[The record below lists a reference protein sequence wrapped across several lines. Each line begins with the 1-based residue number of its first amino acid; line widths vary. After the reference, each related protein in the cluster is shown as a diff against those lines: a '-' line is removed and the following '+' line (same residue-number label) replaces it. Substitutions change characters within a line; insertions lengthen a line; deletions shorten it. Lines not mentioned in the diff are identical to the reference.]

1 MDSIQD
7 LPNNF
12 QKVENK
18 VPLLNLEKLNNDP
31 DKELVLFELP
41 KNVNKII

>member
-1 MDSIQD
+1 MDSNISHN

-18 VPLLNLEKLNNDP
+18 LPLLNYEKLNNDP

-41 KNVNKII
+41 KNVK